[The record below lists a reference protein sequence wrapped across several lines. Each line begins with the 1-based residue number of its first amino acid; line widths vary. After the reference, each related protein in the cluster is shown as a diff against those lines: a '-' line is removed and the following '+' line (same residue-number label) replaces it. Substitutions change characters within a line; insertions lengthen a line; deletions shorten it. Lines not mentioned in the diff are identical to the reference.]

1 MPRALT
7 DAHHASQAIR
17 FDAATNVYL
26 AIGRTTAWPN
36 ESEPPTPTGQETV
49 IDEVIGYKP
58 AALSLVKPDGGG
70 AISWG
75 GQTWTEVQPEDAV
88 DENAQYVW
96 VHATIEYDEL
106 PLTTFR
112 QVGLYTGLTKA
123 GGAGSGALLPGE
135 VTDPGVL
142 EAIDN
147 REPEP
152 RYIDKRNQIGF
163 VIRL

>member
-7 DAHHASQAIR
+7 DAHHASQALR
-17 FDAATNVYL
+17 FHAATNVYL
-26 AIGRTTAWPN
+26 AIGRTTPWPD
-36 ESEPPTPTGQETV
+36 EQDPPTPTGQEAA
-49 IDEVIGYKP
+49 IDETIGYKP
-58 AALSLVKPDGGG
+58 ATLVPVKPDAGG
-70 AISWG
+70 AISWA
-75 GQTWTEVQPEDAV
+75 GQTWAEVAPGDAV

-96 VHATIEYDEL
+96 VHTTIEYDEL

-112 QVGLYTGLTKA
+112 QIGLYTGLIKA
-123 GGAGSGALLPGE
+123 AGAGVGALLPGD
-135 VTDPGVL
+135 VDVPGVL

-163 VIRL
+163 IVRL